1 MKRIPFLFVAVLL
14 LLAACTLKGTF
25 APTSA
30 PTEAVTQPP
39 ATPPS
44 AEVTQP
50 PPAPAPSEAPAPLGP
65 LTLTSSAFANEG
77 DIPMRYGERSFKVEL
92 KANFSFSCDNSP
104 ESENISPALSWI
116 NVPPAA
122 KSLALLM
129 LDQMNYAYPEVPVTA
144 VFTHWVIYNI
154 LPSAAGLPEGVTAES
169 PLADGSLQGLNDF
182 PEPYQAGYGG
192 PCPGTDEKHLYVF
205 TLYAL
210 DTVLDLQTGATMDEV
225 KAAMEGYI
233 LAQAELKGYYL
244 YH

>member
-30 PTEAVTQPP
+30 LTEAVTQPP

-50 PPAPAPSEAPAPLGP
+50 PPAHSPTEAPAPLGP

-77 DIPMRYGERSFKVEL
+77 DIPIRHGEKSFKVEL
-92 KANFSFSCDNSP
+92 KANFFFSCDNSP
-104 ESENISPALSWI
+104 ESNNTSPALSWI
-116 NVPPAA
+116 NVPPAT

-129 LDQMNYAYPEVPVTA
+129 WDQMNYAYPEVPATA
-144 VFTHWVIYNI
+144 MFTHWVIYNI

-210 DTVLDLQTGATMDEV
+210 DSVLDLQAGATMDEV
-225 KAAMEGYI
+225 KAAMEGHI